1 MKIIKANAEL
11 IKTAEHPYIMVERA
25 GRTCYKSE
33 DNITP
38 ESATR
43 FVKMMVKNGHLA
55 MLEHAYLHIYCNMQ
69 VICHL
74 KDALSF
80 AKNISPS
87 IDRYLIITE
96 PTSYN
101 NDIDMSAYGLVS
113 GSLRAFY
120 ELVTNPVYINKL
132 TPYYEVIGYINNFL
146 AKIYPEVFSEN
157 TANYVDLT
165 DIKQENI
172 SSIDSNLLIFR
183 TNDMPESEDDMI
195 LQVVTTNKL
204 INTYET
210 VAVTDANITTLKQLL
225 SSDTMY
231 EHIPHTLKFTC
242 DRGVSHEFVRHRPA
256 SFAQESTRY
265 CNYNKDKFGS
275 EITVIKPVFF
285 DEESADYQ
293 IWKNACESSE
303 LAYMNLL
310 DNGAT
315 AQEARSVLPNS
326 LKTEL
331 IITANEREWNHILDL
346 RLRGTTGKPHPQMIE
361 VMEIAAPILFKES
374 DNRLS

>member
-1 MKIIKANAEL
+1 MKIINANAEL
-11 IKTAEHPYIMVERA
+11 IETADHPYIMVERA

-55 MLEHAYLHIYCNMQ
+55 MLEHAYIHIYCNMQ

-74 KDALSF
+74 KNALSF
-80 AKNISPS
+80 AKNIYPS

-96 PTSYN
+96 PTSDN
-101 NDIDMSAYGLVS
+101 NGIDMSAYGLVS
-113 GSLRAFY
+113 GSLRTFY
-120 ELVTNPVYINKL
+120 ELVTNNIYIDKL
-132 TPYYEVIGYINNFL
+132 TPDYEIIGYINNFL

-157 TANYVDLT
+157 TANYIDLT
-165 DIKQENI
+165 SIKQENI

-183 TNDMPESEDDMI
+183 TNNMSEPEDDMI
-195 LQVVTTNKL
+195 LQVVTTNRL
-204 INTYET
+204 VNTYKT
-210 VAVTDANITTLKQLL
+210 ITAADANITTLKSLL
-225 SSDTMY
+225 SSATMY

-285 DEESADYQ
+285 DEKSTNYQ
-293 IWKNACESSE
+293 IWKEACESSE
-303 LAYMNLL
+303 QAYMHLL
-310 DNGAT
+310 HNGAT

-331 IITANEREWNHILDL
+331 IITANEREWKHILDL
-346 RLRGTTGKPHPQMIE
+346 RLRGTTGKPHPQMTE
-361 VMEIAAPILFKES
+361 VMNIAAPILFKQS

>member
-1 MKIIKANAEL
+1 MKIINANAEL
-11 IKTAEHPYIMVERA
+11 IETADHPYIMVERA

-55 MLEHAYLHIYCNMQ
+55 MLEHAYIHIYCNMQ

-74 KDALSF
+74 KRALSF
-80 AKNISPS
+80 AKNIYPS
-87 IDRYLIITE
+87 IDKYLIITE
-96 PTSYN
+96 PKSD
-101 NDIDMSAYGLVS
+101 NDNIDMSAYGLIS

-120 ELVTNPVYINKL
+120 ELMTNPVYINML
-132 TPYYEVIGYINNFL
+132 TPDYEIIGYINNFL

-157 TANYVDLT
+157 TANYIDLT
-165 DIKQENI
+165 DIKQMNI

-183 TNDMPESEDDMI
+183 TSDMSESEDDMI

-210 VAVTDANITTLKQLL
+210 VAATDANITTLKSLL
-225 SSDTMY
+225 SSETMY

-275 EITVIKPVFF
+275 EITVIEPVFF
-285 DEESADYQ
+285 AKTSNNYR
-293 IWKNACESSE
+293 IWKDACESAE
-303 LAYMNLL
+303 KAYMNLL
-310 DNGAT
+310 NDGAT

-346 RLRGTTGKPHPQMIE
+346 RLHGTTGKPHPQMIE

-374 DNRLS
+374 GNRLS